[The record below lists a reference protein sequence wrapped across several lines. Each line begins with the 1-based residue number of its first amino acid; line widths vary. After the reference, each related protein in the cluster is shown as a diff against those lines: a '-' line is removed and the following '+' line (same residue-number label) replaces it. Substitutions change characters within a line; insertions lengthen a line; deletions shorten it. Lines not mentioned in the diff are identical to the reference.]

1 MAIKQYTKKLIE
13 NAIDQQLADN
23 SSQAITA
30 ANVRSV
36 VKDYMTSSMYAP
48 VLIYSG
54 IIKHDEGSGT
64 AAESIKELYFN
75 PDFFAKQLVNDPTN
89 AYNIYKLSNTTAAAS
104 NNSYT
109 VSPSGGS
116 GEGLVVTLTVSS
128 NTITAMEINQA
139 GGGYKEGDVLVF
151 TVGGSSINM
160 TYNAAIRKTSGAV
173 FNMTQNTDNTFMNH
187 KINNTIV
194 SATPMDFSLG
204 TNESFSV
211 QNEVTSLNTIVLKLD
226 TGSTYNDHY
235 QHIQLYRV
243 AGI

>member
-1 MAIKQYTKKLIE
+1 MAVKQYTKKLIE
-13 NAIDQQLADN
+13 DAIDQQLADN

-30 ANVRSV
+30 ANVRSI

-75 PDFFAKQLVNDPTN
+75 PDFFQKQSALLTDTL
-89 AYNIYKLSNTTAAAS
+89 NIYQLSTTAVAAS

-128 NTITAMEINQA
+128 NTVTGLEISQA
-139 GGGYKEGDVLVF
+139 GGGYKEGDVLSF
-151 TVGGSSINM
+151 TVGGSSLTI
-160 TYNAAIRKTSGAV
+160 TYNAAIRKTSGAT
-173 FNMTQNTDNTFMNH
+173 FNMTQNTDNTFLNH

-194 SATPMDFSLG
+194 SATPMDFNLE
-204 TNESFSV
+204 TNESLSV
-211 QNEVTSLNTIVLKLD
+211 QNEVTSLNTIVLKID
-226 TGSTYNDHY
+226 TGATYNEHY

>member
-54 IIKHDEGSGT
+54 IIKHDEGSG
-64 AAESIKELYFN
+64 AAVESIKELYFN
-75 PDFFAKQLVNDPTN
+75 PDFFQKQSALLTN
-89 AYNIYKLSNTTAAAS
+89 TLNIYQLSATAVAAS

-109 VSPSGGS
+109 VSPSRGS
-116 GEGLVVTLTVSS
+116 GEGLVVTLTVS
-128 NTITAMEINQA
+128 NNVITAMEISQA
-139 GGGYKEGDVLVF
+139 GGGYKEGDVLTF
-151 TVGGSSINM
+151 TVGGSSLTI
-160 TYNAAIRKTSGAV
+160 TYNAAIRKTSGST
-173 FNMTQNTDNTFMNH
+173 FNMTLNTDNTFMNH

-194 SATPMDFSLG
+194 SATPMDFSNP
-204 TNESFSV
+204 TIQSFSV
-211 QNEVTSLNTIVLKLD
+211 QNEVISLNTIVLKLD
-226 TGSTYNDHY
+226 TGVTYAEHY
-235 QHIQLYRV
+235 QHVQLYRV

>member
-13 NAIDQQLADN
+13 NAI
-23 SSQAITA
+23 QAITA

-54 IIKHDEGSGT
+54 IIKHDEGSGS

-75 PDFFAKQLVNDPTN
+75 PDFFQKQSALLTN
-89 AYNIYKLSNTTAAAS
+89 TLNIYQLSATAVAAS

-116 GEGLVVTLTVSS
+116 GEGLVVTLTVS
-128 NTITAMEINQA
+128 NNVITAMEISQA
-139 GGGYKEGDVLVF
+139 GGGYKEGDVLTF
-151 TVGGSSINM
+151 AVGGSSLTI
-160 TYNAAIRKTSGAV
+160 TYNAAIRNSDTWN
-173 FNMTQNTDNTFMNH
+173 FNITQNADNTYSDH
-187 KINNTIV
+187 KENNTII
-194 SATPMDFSLG
+194 SATPVNFGIG
-204 TNESFSV
+204 TNESLV
-211 QNEVTSLNTIVLKLD
+211 IQNQITADNTMRIRLD
-226 TGSTYNDHY
+226 TGNNASEHY